1 MRVAAALVILAGAVV
16 LYVQLHGNG
25 KGAALPGYKQSQ
37 YQSSGPN
44 TYQPDTK
51 RLSAQQLE
59 RLLDAETLHWAP
71 APQHLVHMRC
81 EKRRKSS
88 WDYICRDA
96 YLQLTFGVDVDSVG
110 VTNFHLL
117 RNARA

>member
-1 MRVAAALVILAGAVV
+1 
-16 LYVQLHGNG
+16 
-25 KGAALPGYKQSQ
+25 
-37 YQSSGPN
+37 
-44 TYQPDTK
+44 
-51 RLSAQQLE
+51 
-59 RLLDAETLHWAP
+59 
-71 APQHLVHMRC
+71 MRC

-96 YLQLTFGVDVDSVG
+96 DLQLTFGVDVDSVG